1 MANNALLIGVSEYKH
16 GLEQL
21 ASTVNNVDIV
31 RRVLLSSEA
40 GRFAEEDIK
49 VLTNPNLQMME
60 EEIENLF
67 LYPQSGDL
75 IFFFYSG
82 HCIQDSGG
90 KLYLSSSTTRR
101 SYTGDLIRS
110 SALAAGILHESMNRS
125 SSKRQIVILDSH
137 FTDIHGESSES
148 NNVVNA
154 TMQQSVTV
162 RGAAVVTDNLPQ
174 PYLFAPDVSEL
185 LIYHRYLVE
194 GIEKIIVD
202 KNEDAYFYIDDLHEY
217 VIKKLQENSPS
228 ITPKFSP
235 IELGNHKILQAKLPA
250 DFGKSKDKQEF
261 YPVKQQ
267 LVSTEEIGERELSSK
282 ELSPASLVE
291 KLSAKIKTQSFE
303 FEFATIA
310 YVRSRFLGMGKTC
323 ELYKKKG
330 TAEFFTLDLGKGVI
344 KEMVAIPGGQ
354 FMMGSPAWE
363 LERLENEGPL
373 QTVMVE
379 SFFMGKF
386 TVTQTQW
393 ARVASFPKVKID
405 LDPDPSYFKG
415 LARPVEKVSWNDV
428 QEFCA
433 RLSIHTEMNM
443 RLPTEAEWEY
453 ACRARTTT
461 PFYFGETI
469 SMNLANYRGTDWA
482 DEDIEYKG
490 SYAGGPKGKY
500 RQQTTDVGIFPANP
514 FGLYD
519 MHGNVWEWCQD
530 DWRENYDIT
539 LPDSTANIEFS
550 ETRRKVLRGGSWHNF
565 PGSCR
570 SASRLRGIPDS
581 NPYHIG
587 LRVVCDGF
595 AE

>member
-1 MANNALLIGVSEYKH
+1 MANKALLVGVSEYKH

-21 ASTVNNVDIV
+21 PSTVNNIDIV

-67 LYPQSGDL
+67 LYPQSDDL

-125 SSKRQIVILDSH
+125 SSRRQIVILDSH
-137 FTDIHGESSES
+137 FRDTHGENSE
-148 NNVVNA
+148 NKNVVNVSV
-154 TMQQSVTV
+154 QQSLA
-162 RGAAVVTDNLPQ
+162 RGAAAVADSLPK
-174 PYLFAPDVSEL
+174 PYLFAPDASEL
-185 LIYHRYLVE
+185 LSYHRYLIE

-202 KNEDAYFYIDDLHEY
+202 KDEDAYFYIDDLHEY
-217 VIKKLQENSPS
+217 VIKKFQENSPS

-235 IELGNHKILQAKLPA
+235 IELGNHKILQAKLPT
-250 DFGKSKDKQEF
+250 DVGKSKDEREI

-267 LVSTEEIGERELSSK
+267 LISTEEIGESEPSSK
-282 ELSPASLVE
+282 ELSPTSLP
-291 KLSAKIKTQSFE
+291 KKIPAKIKTQSFE

-310 YVRSRFLGMGKTC
+310 YVRSRFLGIGKTC
-323 ELYKKKG
+323 ELQKKKG
-330 TAEFFTLDLGKGVI
+330 IAEFFTLDLGEGVV
-344 KEMVAIPGGQ
+344 KEMIAIPGGQ
-354 FMMGSPAWE
+354 FMIGSPAWE
-363 LERLENEGPL
+363 LERLENEGP
-373 QTVMVE
+373 QQIVIVE
-379 SFFMGKF
+379 PFFMGKF
-386 TVTQTQW
+386 TVTQAQW
-393 ARVASFPKVKID
+393 ARVACFPKLKID

-415 LARPVEKVSWNDV
+415 LDRPVEKVSWNDV

-433 RLSIHTEMNM
+433 RLSVHTKMNM

-453 ACRARTTT
+453 ACRAKTST

-469 SMNLANYRGTDWA
+469 SMSLANYRGTDWA

-500 RQQTTDVGIFPANP
+500 RQQTTNVGIFPANP

-539 LPDSTANIEFS
+539 LPGSTADIEIS
-550 ETRRKVLRGGSWHNF
+550 ETKRKVLRGGSWHSF
-565 PGSCR
+565 PDSCR

-587 LRVVCDGF
+587 LRVVCDGVT
-595 AE
+595 E